1 MQCPK
6 CQTENP
12 DGSIFCRECG
22 SKFQHAC
29 EQCGKAIL
37 PGDKFCNACGH
48 NLQATITTKPEDHSK
63 EKLTPL
69 PSSGSAR
76 KYVTVLFS
84 DMSGYTALSEKL
96 DPEEV
101 KEIMG
106 KIFGKI
112 SSVIPRYEGVID
124 KFIGDAVMALFGV
137 PQSHE
142 DDPVRAIKAAREIH
156 DIVSSISPQYEK
168 RIGKPLAMHTG
179 ICTGLVV
186 TGEMNLEKGTP
197 GVLGDTINTASRL
210 TGLAKPGEIVISPD
224 TYHQAEGYFTFE
236 PMEPTS
242 VKGKAEPIRPYKVRS
257 AKEDPTK
264 THRLTG
270 LRAELIGRKVEM
282 AQLQEAVTNLGQG
295 KGSIFSI
302 VGGAGTGKSR
312 LIEEFKASLDLNT
325 IQWREGHAY
334 AYSQNIP
341 YFPLINLLS
350 RAWHIQEG
358 DSPEQV
364 RKRVETGAGFLIG
377 DRTDLIPYLG
387 SLYSLKYT
395 EIENVSPEYWKA
407 RLHEAIQLILANLCK
422 RSSTIICIE
431 DLHWADPSS
440 IEILRNILSDIRY
453 PAIFLCIYRP
463 GFSLFTSHQ
472 AATVKSYHEI
482 RIQDLSP
489 GESQDMV
496 ESLLKSRNVPHDLK
510 KFIQTQVE
518 GNPFYLE
525 EVINSLL
532 ETATLIQQDDKWL
545 LTKPLSEAN
554 IPSTVQGVISAR
566 LDRLDM
572 ETKRILQEASVIGRA
587 FLYEILRRITELKE
601 QIDKSLMG
609 LERLDLI
616 RTRSLQPDLEY
627 IFKHAL
633 TQEVVYNGLLK
644 KERQNIHEKIGQ
656 VMEELFQ
663 ERLPEFY
670 EALAYHFKQGQSV
683 TKAVEYLMKA
693 GKKSYSRGA
702 VEESRQLYKEAF
714 DLLSRQTTENKDE
727 ETLLIDLLNEW
738 APALLWGGDHSKLI
752 ELFKAHEGLAKSVHG
767 EERLGMFYSALGMAL
782 QGREQFTEAYAYLS
796 KALELGEE
804 TKSPK
809 VTGYA
814 CFRLTHTCAQL
825 GYLDDAVKYGERAR
839 FLSRDPGADLPL
851 YRADF
856 GLSIAYWYRGD
867 IGKLRELGTELLDV
881 GRRGS
886 DPWCLAVGEMAL
898 GFSHF
903 SAGDFKSAIKSF
915 RAAHQDSIDTGLI
928 QVSTSLLGFAY
939 LANGQYKES
948 LSLSQEVMDFSD
960 KYGLETLGTP
970 ALSLMGYALAA
981 TGDLDGGLELVERTE
996 KIYLKTNRRYFYA
1009 TVQLFYAQLF
1019 LQIVEGGGPKSFSF
1033 MVKNIRSLVKLV
1045 PGAARKAEEH
1055 FNKAIEVAGEIGA
1068 RSVLGQAHLG
1078 LGLLHKAKD
1087 RKEKARESI
1096 SRAIE
1101 IFEAI
1106 EADGFL
1112 KQAREALAS
1121 LNWEGITPSTQTCS
1135 NEKGTD

>member
-22 SKFQHAC
+22 SKFQHSC

-37 PGDKFCNACGH
+37 PDDKFCNACGH
-48 NLQATITTKPEDHSK
+48 NLQATITTKPEDRPK

-69 PSSGSAR
+69 PPSDSAR

-84 DMSGYTALSEKL
+84 DMSGYTAMSEKL

-106 KIFGKI
+106 KIFGEI
-112 SSVIPRYEGVID
+112 SKAIPRYEGVID

-156 DIVSSISPQYEK
+156 EIVSSISPQYEK

-236 PMEPTS
+236 PMEPTT
-242 VKGKAEPIRPYKVRS
+242 VKGKAEPIRPYKVIS

-264 THRLTG
+264 THGLTG

-282 AQLQEAVTNLGQG
+282 AQLQEAVTNLKQG

-302 VGGAGTGKSR
+302 VGDAGTGKSR

-350 RAWHIQEG
+350 RAWQIKEG

-364 RKRVETGAGFLIG
+364 RKKVEAGAGILIG

-387 SLYSLKYT
+387 SLYSLKYP

-453 PAIFLCIYRP
+453 PVLFLCIYRP
-463 GFSLFTSHQ
+463 TFSLFTSQQ

-496 ESLLKSRNVPHDLK
+496 ESLLKSRNVPPELK
-510 KFIQTQVE
+510 AFIQTQVE

-525 EVINSLL
+525 EVINSLV
-532 ETATLIQQDDKWL
+532 ETATLIHQGDKWL

-566 LDRLDM
+566 LDRLER

-601 QIDKSLMG
+601 QIDRSLMG

-616 RTRSLQPDLEY
+616 RTRALQPDIEY

-633 TQEVVYNGLLK
+633 TQEVAYTGLLK
-644 KERQNIHEKIGQ
+644 TERHNIHEKIGQ

-663 ERLPEFY
+663 DRLPEFY
-670 EALAYHFKQGQSV
+670 ETLAFHFKQGQSV

-693 GKKSYSRGA
+693 GEKNINRYSLDEAYQYYR
-702 VEESRQLYKEAF
+702 EAF
-714 DLLSRQTTENKDE
+714 ELLRSKPDLSVSEK
-727 ETLLIDLLNEW
+727 ETLIDILNSWSLVHWCQGRFGELCKLLNEYKEM
-738 APALLWGGDHSKLI
+738 ADSLSD
-752 ELFKAHEGLAKSVHG
+752 KARAGL
-767 EERLGMFYSALGMAL
+767 FYSNLGGCAWNL
-782 QGREQFTEAYAYLS
+782 ERYLDAFHFLRKSLEFAEAIQDQRVI
-796 KALELGEE
+796 
-804 TKSPK
+804 TH
-809 VTGYA
+809 A
-814 CFRLTHTCAQL
+814 CTWLTHTCADLGRLDEATLYGNRAMELSNTLQSEPVLFLQSRGAIAFTNLYKGIGTPNIKMSETILDHELEISDARLLASAYSWKGL
-825 GYLDDAVKYGERAR
+825 GYYVK
-839 FLSRDPGADLPL
+839 
-851 YRADF
+851 
-856 GLSIAYWYRGD
+856 
-867 IGKLRELGTELLDV
+867 
-881 GRRGS
+881 
-886 DPWCLAVGEMAL
+886 
-898 GFSHF
+898 
-903 SAGDFKSAIKSF
+903 GDFLAAIETFKKDKEVSADPFITQIANFFMGSCYCET
-915 RAAHQDSIDTGLI
+915 A
-928 QVSTSLLGFAY
+928 QVHEAEKVLLEVTKFAEQCSVNCIGTPGRSLLGVITI
-939 LANGQYKES
+939 LKGDLTRGLKILEETKKES
-948 LSLSQEVMDFSD
+948 IRNERKYLTVFSD
-960 KYGLETLGTP
+960 YTLGRVYSQLAEGGQNTSFSMVANNIGFLVRNVP
-970 ALSLMGYALAA
+970 FAAKKAEDYFLAA
-981 TGDLDGGLELVERTE
+981 
-996 KIYLKTNRRYFYA
+996 I
-1009 TVQLFYAQLF
+1009 Q
-1019 LQIVEGGGPKSFSF
+1019 
-1033 MVKNIRSLVKLV
+1033 
-1045 PGAARKAEEH
+1045 GAS
-1055 FNKAIEVAGEIGA
+1055 EIGA
-1068 RSVLGQAHLG
+1068 KGIHGRASLDLGHLYKLKG
-1078 LGLLHKAKD
+1078 RTDEA
-1087 RKEKARESI
+1087 RKYI
-1096 SRAIE
+1096 T
-1101 IFEAI
+1101 EAI
-1106 EADGFL
+1106 RLFEECEADVFL
-1112 KQAREALAS
+1112 KQAKEALAA
-1121 LNWEGITPSTQTCS
+1121 LG
-1135 NEKGTD
+1135 